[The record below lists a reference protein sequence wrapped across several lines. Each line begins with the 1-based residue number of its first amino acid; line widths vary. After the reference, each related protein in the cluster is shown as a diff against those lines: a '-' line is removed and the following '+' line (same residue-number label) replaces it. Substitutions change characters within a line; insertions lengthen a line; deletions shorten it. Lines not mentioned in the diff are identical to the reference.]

1 MPRPASNLQLI
12 TVSSSVIFLYGTI
25 ASLLGTLLP
34 TLSAR
39 FQLSPE
45 QNGYLASLQAVGL
58 MLASL
63 AAGAL
68 VDHFGGKNILVLGLS
83 LILFS
88 LFGLISASG
97 WTAVVIAIALLG
109 IGGGIIVSA
118 SNNMAS
124 EVDEKKRAS
133 MINLANAFFGL
144 GGLATPFIA
153 ANLLSRDPIRL
164 AYFVA
169 ALAAVVLLGCMLMG
183 RPPSSRQRSFHFADV
198 ARLEGKPLLLLL
210 CSMNFLYIACE
221 IGFWNWLPKYFVNVG
236 IPQRTALNIL
246 GFGFACGI
254 IAGRLV
260 GMPILARV
268 SASVV
273 ALAAGVFMIV
283 TTYATIHTSS
293 AAVASVCVFLAGM
306 AMGPVFPGIMAMT
319 ADAFPRMRATCMG
332 IVITCGWL
340 GAVVSSWAI
349 GNIAGID
356 PRRLP
361 TGLMIIPVSSVV
373 MVLLGFVI
381 SRKLRRAE
389 MLTATV

>member
-1 MPRPASNLQLI
+1 MKRQASSLQLI

-39 FQLSPE
+39 FHLTPE
-45 QNGYLASLQAVGL
+45 QNGYLASIQAVGL
-58 MLASL
+58 MVASL
-63 AAGAL
+63 IAGAL

-88 LFGLISASG
+88 LFGLISATG
-97 WTAVVIAIALLG
+97 WMAVVIAIALLG

-124 EVDEKKRAS
+124 QVDEKKRAS
-133 MINLANAFFGL
+133 MINLANTFFGL

-153 ANLLSRDPIRL
+153 GNLLAGSPIRL
-164 AYFVA
+164 GYFVA
-169 ALAAVVLLGCMLMG
+169 ALAALVLLGCMLMG
-183 RPPSSRQRSFHFADV
+183 HAPRSSQGRFQMANV

-210 CSMNFLYIACE
+210 CAMNFLYIACE
-221 IGFWNWLPKYFVNVG
+221 IGFWNWLPKYFENVG
-236 IPQRTALNIL
+236 IPQRSALNIL
-246 GFGFACGI
+246 AFGFACGI

-260 GMPILARV
+260 GMPVLARV
-268 SASVV
+268 SANAV
-273 ALAAGVFMIV
+273 ALAASALMIV
-283 TTYATIHTSS
+283 TTYATIHTSN
-293 AAVASVCVFLAGM
+293 ATVASVCVFLAGM

-319 ADAFPRMRATCMG
+319 ADTFPRMTATCMG

-349 GNIAGID
+349 GNIAGVD
-356 PRRLP
+356 PNRLP
-361 TGLMIIPVSSVV
+361 TGLMIIPASSAALA
-373 MVLLGFVI
+373 LLGFI
-381 SRKLRRAE
+381 ALRNLRRTAA
-389 MLTATV
+389 LSATV

>member
-1 MPRPASNLQLI
+1 
-12 TVSSSVIFLYGTI
+12 
-25 ASLLGTLLP
+25 
-34 TLSAR
+34 
-39 FQLSPE
+39 
-45 QNGYLASLQAVGL
+45 
-58 MLASL
+58 
-63 AAGAL
+63 
-68 VDHFGGKNILVLGLS
+68 
-83 LILFS
+83 
-88 LFGLISASG
+88 
-97 WTAVVIAIALLG
+97 
-109 IGGGIIVSA
+109 
-118 SNNMAS
+118 
-124 EVDEKKRAS
+124 
-133 MINLANAFFGL
+133 
-144 GGLATPFIA
+144 
-153 ANLLSRDPIRL
+153 
-164 AYFVA
+164 
-169 ALAAVVLLGCMLMG
+169 
-183 RPPSSRQRSFHFADV
+183 
-198 ARLEGKPLLLLL
+198 
-210 CSMNFLYIACE
+210 
-221 IGFWNWLPKYFVNVG
+221 LPKYFVNVG